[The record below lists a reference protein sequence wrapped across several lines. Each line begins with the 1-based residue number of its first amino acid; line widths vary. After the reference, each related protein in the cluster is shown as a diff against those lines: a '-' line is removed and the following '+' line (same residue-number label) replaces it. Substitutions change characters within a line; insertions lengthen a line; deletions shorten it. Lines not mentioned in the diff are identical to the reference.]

1 MDFYGRGFGC
11 DNSAASAADRF
22 DSTKY
27 GLRLFHGL
35 HMLIVI
41 SPAKSL
47 DFESPVPAALSALP
61 HTQPAFLDRSAAL
74 IDILRERSPADISRL
89 MDISDQLAVLN
100 VTRYAEWSPPFSTRN
115 ARRAAL
121 AFNGDVY
128 EGLAA
133 PTLSADD
140 MAWAQKHLRIL
151 SGLYGLLRPLDLM
164 QAYRLEM
171 GTRLANEAGKDLYA
185 FWGDT
190 ITEAL
195 NADFAKK
202 AEAVLLNLA
211 SEEYFK
217 SVRPAKL
224 KARIVTPVF
233 QEWKGCAYKI
243 ISFYAKRARG
253 LMSRYAILNRIEDV
267 EQLKAFDV
275 EGYSFDA
282 AASSADQWY
291 FRRKVSA

>member
-1 MDFYGRGFGC
+1 
-11 DNSAASAADRF
+11 
-22 DSTKY
+22 
-27 GLRLFHGL
+27 
-35 HMLIVI
+35 MLITI

-47 DFESPVPAALSALP
+47 DFESPLPAALSALP
-61 HTQPAFLDRSAAL
+61 HTQPDFLDHSAAL
-74 IDILRERSPADISRL
+74 IDILRERSPAEISRL

-100 VTRYAEWSPPFSTRN
+100 VTRYAEWSPPFSEAN

-133 PTLSADD
+133 PMLSAEAL
-140 MAWAQKHLRIL
+140 AWAQQHLRIL
-151 SGLYGLLRPLDLM
+151 SGLYGVLRPLDLM

-171 GTRLANEAGKDLYA
+171 GTRLANARGKDLYA

-195 NADFAKK
+195 NASL
-202 AEAVLLNLA
+202 AEQDADIVLNLA

-217 SVRPAKL
+217 SVRPARL

-233 QEWKGCAYKI
+233 QEWKGGAYKI

-253 LMSRYAILNRIEDV
+253 LMSRYVILNRIEDV

-275 EGYSFDA
+275 EGYAFDA

-291 FRRKVSA
+291 FRRKVTA